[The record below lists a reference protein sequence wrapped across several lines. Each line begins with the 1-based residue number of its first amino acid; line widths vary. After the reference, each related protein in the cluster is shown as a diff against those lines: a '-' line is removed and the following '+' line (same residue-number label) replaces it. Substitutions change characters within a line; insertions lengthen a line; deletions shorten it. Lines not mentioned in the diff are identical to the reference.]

1 MESLNLLKEEI
12 NQTLESEHDFAK
24 WKLIVAAGL
33 GATALGLGQ
42 GSTRQTWL
50 LLFIPFA
57 CAYIDLHISQYQ
69 ARILVLAQFIRRYYP
84 TATGYG
90 GDTALQDYEKYVHQL
105 RASKGHF
112 FDLGQFAHRLA
123 SFGLSL
129 AGPVVVLLVL
139 WQSPPSNEVRFGHK
153 SVAAIKA
160 FLDWVPTLK
169 HYGTTAVWL
178 VGIAAI
184 WAVWHSHSR
193 RLRDLHK
200 GFFNI
205 SSQRLSRMIQPL
217 YSLNE
222 IEQISS
228 FLEEMGTLNFPALPN
243 GLFPAAAFAKNKDY
257 TGYSYVWVRD
267 NVHIAHAHYVVGNRD
282 VAIKNLRTLMQ
293 YFTKHQTR
301 FARIIKGEA
310 SASDPMNRPHIRFDG
325 ITLEEISQKWAH
337 AQNDALG
344 YFLWMFCKLV
354 NEGAISPSPG
364 DLSTLDL
371 FPSYFAKIEYWKDED
386 SGHWEETRKISAS
399 SIGAV
404 VAGLEQMQK
413 LLDAGKFS
421 PPNAQ
426 TTADSVKALTSQGR
440 AALNSI
446 LPAEC
451 VQQNP
456 SQQRR
461 YDAALL
467 FLIYPLQ
474 VVDNRMA
481 DQILKNTRDHLQG
494 DYGIRRYPGDSY
506 WAPDYKKKLAPSERT
521 ADFSED
527 LTRRDQLLP
536 SQGEEA
542 QWTLFDPII
551 SCAYG
556 TRFRTNTRGESLAC
570 QTEYLNRSL
579 GQITSE
585 TSQDVLPFRCPE
597 LYYLENGRYVPND
610 HVPLLW
616 TEANLMLSL
625 WFMKES
631 CKCLRS
637 PVQSSAA

>member
-12 NQTLESEHDFAK
+12 NQTIESEHDFAK

-42 GSTRQTWL
+42 GSPRQTWL

-57 CAYIDLHISQYQ
+57 CAYIDLHLTQYQ
-69 ARILVLAQFIRRYYP
+69 ARILVLAQFIRRYHP
-84 TATGYG
+84 AATGDDV
-90 GDTALQDYEKYVHQL
+90 DTTLQDYEKYVDDL
-105 RASKGHF
+105 RRARKGHF
-112 FDLGQFAHRLA
+112 FDLGQFAHLLA

-139 WQSPPSNEVRFGHK
+139 WQSPPSNGVRFWDK
-153 SVAAIKA
+153 SVAAIEA
-160 FLDWVPTLK
+160 FGNWIPTLK
-169 HYGTTAVWL
+169 HYGATGVWL
-178 VGIAAI
+178 AGIAAI
-184 WAVWHSHSR
+184 SAVWYSHTR
-193 RLRDLHK
+193 RLRDLNK

-205 SSQRLSRMIQPL
+205 SSRRLTRMIQPL

-222 IEQISS
+222 IGQISS

-243 GLFPAAAFAKNKDY
+243 GLFPAAAFGQNKDY
-257 TGYSYVWVRD
+257 TGYSHVWVRD
-267 NVHIAHAHYVVGNRD
+267 NVHIAHAHYVVGKRD
-282 VAIKNLRTLMQ
+282 VAVKNLRTLME

-301 FARIIKGEA
+301 FTQIIKGEV
-310 SASDPMNRPHIRFDG
+310 SASDPMNRPHIRFNG
-325 ITLEEISQKWAH
+325 VTLEEINQKWAH

-344 YFLWMFCKLV
+344 YFLWMFCKVV
-354 NEGAISPSPG
+354 NEGAINPSAG
-364 DLSTLDL
+364 DLGTVDL
-371 FPSYFAKIEYWKDED
+371 FPPYFAKIEYWKDED

-399 SIGAV
+399 SIGVV

-413 LLDAGKFS
+413 LLDAGKF
-421 PPNAQ
+421 PHPNAQ
-426 TTADSVKALTSQGR
+426 STVESVKSLISNGR

-456 SQQRR
+456 SQERR

-467 FLIYPLQ
+467 FLIYPLK
-474 VVDNRMA
+474 VVEDRMA
-481 DQILKNTRDHLQG
+481 DQILKNTREHLQG
-494 DYGIRRYPGDSY
+494 DYGIRRYLGDSY
-506 WAPDYKKKLAPSERT
+506 WAPDYKTKLAPSERT
-521 ADFSED
+521 ADFSD
-527 LTRRDQLLP
+527 NLARRDEFLP
-536 SQGEEA
+536 RKGEEA
-542 QWTLFDPII
+542 QWTLFDPIM
-551 SCAYG
+551 SCIYG
-556 TRFRTNTRGESLAC
+556 TRCQTTARGERLAS

-585 TSQDVLPFRCPE
+585 TSEDALPFRCPE
-597 LYYLENGRYVPND
+597 LYYLEDGHYVPND

-616 TEANLMLSL
+616 TQANLMLSL

-631 CKCLRS
+631 CKSLAQGR
-637 PVQSSAA
+637 QT